1 MSRESRKKSRK
12 ARVREERVNPKP
24 STIIPW
30 KAARNPD
37 TRWQSMTARGGQRV
51 SFTPVGEKIP
61 VDVTDPTAPF
71 TLALSIVGS
80 RNGEGDVEA

>member
-1 MSRESRKKSRK
+1 MSRESRKRDRK
-12 ARVREERVNPKP
+12 ARVREERANPKP
-24 STIIPW
+24 ETVIPW

-37 TRWQSMTARGGQRV
+37 TRWQGMTARGGQRV

-61 VDVTDPTAPF
+61 VDLADPTAPF

-80 RNGEGDVEA
+80 REGDVEA